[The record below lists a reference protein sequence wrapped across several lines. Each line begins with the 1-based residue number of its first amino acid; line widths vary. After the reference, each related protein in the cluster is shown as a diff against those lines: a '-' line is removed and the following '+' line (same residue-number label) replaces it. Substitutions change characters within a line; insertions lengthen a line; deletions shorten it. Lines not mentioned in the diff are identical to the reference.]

1 MGSEKVNDVTNEISY
16 ADAMLEAAR
25 QSWQSGDLK
34 KAETGLRLVIR
45 EEPDNLDAWT
55 ELCVL
60 LLQQR
65 RETEAELAGKQ
76 VLRIR
81 GKKELTWA
89 RLRGE
94 LRATYVDK
102 KPPTKIDTKLG
113 GFQPAIEDSKDFDS
127 DKEKVSYP
135 NVTGEVSSI
144 PLSKITSETKP
155 KHDETEIPQS
165 EPQERSAD
173 NWYEFGNLYMKQK
186 KYHDA
191 IRAFKK
197 CIDID
202 PQHLEAL
209 VKLGETQFY
218 QEEYAG
224 AIGSLNRLLAMD
236 SENAHAW
243 YLLGMSHQKLGNQ
256 WDATQ
261 ALYESVKIDDTFID
275 AWKALGISLAQQGRH
290 VQAQK
295 ALLRALKNRRND
307 PDLLYEYAK
316 SLKEEGKLA
325 RAENVLRM
333 TVGVDPKSIEAWN
346 LLGDVLMKLGKT
358 DEARRVKGHA
368 RMLRSV

>member
-1 MGSEKVNDVTNEISY
+1 MGSEKANDVTNVISY
-16 ADAMLEAAR
+16 SDAMLEAAR

-34 KAETGLRLVIR
+34 KAEVGLRLVIR
-45 EEPDNLDAWT
+45 ENPDNLDAWT
-55 ELCVL
+55 EICVL

-65 RETEAELAGKQ
+65 RETEAEVAGKQ
-76 VLRIR
+76 ILRIR

-94 LRATYVDK
+94 LRETYVDK
-102 KPPTKIDTKLG
+102 NPPTKIASKFGDP
-113 GFQPAIEDSKDFDS
+113 QPEIMDSKDLDGEQEEVPHPKVAS
-127 DKEKVSYP
+127 KE
-135 NVTGEVSSI
+135 SSQ
-144 PLSKITSETKP
+144 PLRKITSETKP
-155 KHDETEIPQS
+155 KPEEIEIHRS

-173 NWYEFGNLYMKQK
+173 NWYEFGKLYMKQK
-186 KYHDA
+186 KYPDA

-202 PQHLEAL
+202 PQHIEAL

-218 QEEYAG
+218 QEDYDG
-224 AIGSLNRLLAMD
+224 AIESLNGLLAQD

-295 ALLRALKNRRND
+295 ALLRALKHRRND
-307 PDLLYEYAK
+307 PELLYEYAK

-333 TVGVDPKSIEAWN
+333 AVGVDPKSIEAWN
-346 LLGDVLMKLGKT
+346 LLGDILMKLGKT